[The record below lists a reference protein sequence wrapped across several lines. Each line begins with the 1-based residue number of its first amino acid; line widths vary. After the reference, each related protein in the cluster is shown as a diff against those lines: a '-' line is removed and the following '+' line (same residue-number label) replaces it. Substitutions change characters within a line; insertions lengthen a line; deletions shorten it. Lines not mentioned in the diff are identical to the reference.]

1 MNGSRR
7 LSHDKF
13 SIIVSPAGIPGNR
26 RLKKRINLLFRWQ
39 MINIYQIKMFDTI
52 SCRVVIYFIMTQSL
66 FPSRFDLQHLQ
77 CKVFGYLLIRRTN
90 IWKILSLLIKDMKR
104 KLCWGILCL
113 NSNKPMLWFNSTA
126 LEKIYIRKDCGLGFL
141 WVKLSETFS
150 LRILIK
156 IDFSYS
162 IIN

>member
-1 MNGSRR
+1 MADDKHISNKNVWYHLLQSCN
-7 LSHDKF
+7 LFHHDA
-13 SIIVSPAGIPGNR
+13 I
-26 RLKKRINLLFRWQ
+26 
-39 MINIYQIKMFDTI
+39 TI
-52 SCRVVIYFIMTQSL
+52 
-66 FPSRFDLQHLQ
+66 PSRFDLQHLL
-77 CKVFGYLLIRRTN
+77 CKVFGYLLIRRTC
-90 IWKILSLLIKDMKR
+90 IQKILSLLIKDMKR